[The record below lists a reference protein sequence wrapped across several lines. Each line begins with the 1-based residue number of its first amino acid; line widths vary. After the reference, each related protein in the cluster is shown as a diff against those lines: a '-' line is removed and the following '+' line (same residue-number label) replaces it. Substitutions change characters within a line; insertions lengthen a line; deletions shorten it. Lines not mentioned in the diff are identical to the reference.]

1 MRKAVTGTGGAM
13 SRKRWI
19 KRALAGFLALG
30 TVGTVGGCKQQL
42 YLEPEDY
49 KDALRN
55 SLPPGLEDRPHD
67 PILPGVVDRIS
78 AGAAT
83 VLDTNRTARMIT
95 LKECIA
101 IALEQGATG
110 VISQNNFGLKN
121 DQPGQFTGRGVAGG
135 SDAVRVFAIEPAIA
149 AAELERSLSKFDVR
163 WVSSMTWQKVDQ
175 PTPAQFLS
183 FQNSRDAANFT
194 TTLAKPLPT
203 GGVAGITFSTD
214 YSKFDSASVTQTG
227 FVNPN
232 YTPRLQFTL
241 EQPLLRLFGVE
252 VNQLSPSHPGSAL
265 LNVQPSGGQGTEGI
279 LVSRIRLDQQRADF
293 ETRMNYLLV
302 NVEAAYWNLYA
313 AYYNLYA
320 QEEGMRQAF
329 EGYQFIDI
337 RARAG
342 NEPPQNVYQARA
354 QFERFRGQVIQ
365 ARGQVLDAERQLR
378 GMMNLRSDDGNR
390 LVPIDQPN
398 EAPYAPDFY
407 AAANEAIA
415 NRPELLLLRQELK
428 AQQLNLLLQKN
439 LRQADLRSF
448 FQYDVAGLG
457 TRLDG
462 DEFADPRRTIPGN
475 AMTSFGN
482 NDFNS
487 WTIGFRLDMPL
498 GFRDA
503 NAAVRE
509 AQLTLARSYYQ
520 LRDSEMKFLEYL
532 VSAYRRLVEAHALI
546 GPRRAEREALQIY
559 LGKVREVIEIG
570 NWNPAYYQN
579 YLTVQQQLAVAVAAE
594 FRVVAD
600 YNTALAIFEF
610 AKGTVQQYNNVTVG
624 EGPLPPWVCKKATDH
639 IRERTQAALKL
650 RERDVQPPPGGPA
663 AQGGAPVAPP
673 TGTGLFD
680 SLPPFAEKRPPVPD
694 ALPDLKSTDPKAA
707 PPKPMPPI
715 DGKLG
720 VVAWPA
726 PAAPPRPTV
735 SVEVAPQDYFIPS
748 GTAKVPASRTTTST
762 PATTANSAASATAPA
777 TLPQFPVSTGA
788 ALPVPPTGG
797 SAPPLPVPPAT
808 NQTSPLGGLPPIP
821 TPPET
826 RYPSGNR

>member
-1 MRKAVTGTGGAM
+1 M

-67 PILPGVVDRIS
+67 PVLPGMVDRIS

-83 VLDTNRTARMIT
+83 VLDTNRTARRIT

-121 DQPGQFTGRGVAGG
+121 EQPGQFTGRGVAGG

-214 YSKFDSASVTQTG
+214 YSKFDSASITQSG

-279 LVSRIRLDQQRADF
+279 LVSRIRLDQQKADF

-320 QEEGMRQAF
+320 QEEGLRQAF

-337 RARAG
+337 RQRAG

-354 QFERFRGQVIQ
+354 QFERFRRLVIQ
-365 ARGQVLDAERQLR
+365 ARGQVLDAERNLR
-378 GMMNLRSDDGNR
+378 GMMNLRSDDGTR

-448 FQYDVAGLG
+448 FQYDIAGLG

-462 DEFADPRRTIPGN
+462 DEFTDPGRTIPGN

-487 WTIGFRLDMPL
+487 WTIGLRLDMPL

-520 LRDSEMKFLEYL
+520 LRDQELKSLEYL
-532 VSAYRRLVEAHALI
+532 VNSYRRLVQAHAEI
-546 GPRRAEREALQIY
+546 GPARAEREALQIY

-579 YLTVQQQLAVAVAAE
+579 YLTVQQQLAAAVAAE
-594 FRVVAD
+594 FRAVAD

-639 IRERTQAALKL
+639 IRERTEAALKL
-650 RERDVQPPPGGPA
+650 RERDLQPPPGGPA
-663 AQGGAPVAPP
+663 ALGGVPVAPP
-673 TGTGLFD
+673 TGTGLLD
-680 SLPPFAEKRPPVPD
+680 NLPPFAEKRPPVPD

-720 VVAWPA
+720 AVAWPV
-726 PAAPPRPTV
+726 PAAPTRPTV
-735 SVEVAPQDYFIPS
+735 NVEVAPQDYFIPS
-748 GTAKVPASRTTTST
+748 GTAKVPAAR
-762 PATTANSAASATAPA
+762 PATSSTANSAASATTPA
-777 TLPQFPVSTGA
+777 TLPQFPASTGSA
-788 ALPVPPTGG
+788 VPVPPANG
-797 SAPPLPVPPAT
+797 SATPLPVPPST
-808 NQTSPLGGLPPIP
+808 NSVSPLGGLPPIP
-821 TPPET
+821 TLPET

>member
-1 MRKAVTGTGGAM
+1 MGTIPYRGMRKTAAVTGGAM

-30 TVGTVGGCKQQL
+30 AMGGCKQQL

-78 AGAAT
+78 TGAAT
-83 VLDTNRTARMIT
+83 VLDTNRQARMIT

-101 IALEQGATG
+101 IALEQGNTG

-121 DQPGQFTGRGVAGG
+121 DQPGQFTGRGIAGG
-135 SDAVRVFAIEPAIA
+135 ADSVRVFAIEPAIA
-149 AAELERSLSKFDVR
+149 EAELERSLSKFDVR

-183 FQNSRDAANFT
+183 FQNARDAANFT

-214 YSKFDSASVTQTG
+214 YSKFDSASVTQAG

-252 VNQLSPSHPGSAL
+252 VNQLTPSHPGSAL

-279 LVSRIRLDQQRADF
+279 LVSRIRLDQHKADF
-293 ETRMNYLLV
+293 EARMNYLLV
-302 NVEAAYWNLYA
+302 NVETAYWNLFA

-320 QEEGMRQAF
+320 QEEGLRQAF
-329 EGYQFIDI
+329 EGYQFIHI
-337 RARAG
+337 RVRAG
-342 NEPPQNVYQARA
+342 NEPPQNEYQARA
-354 QFERFRGQVIQ
+354 QFERFRRQVIQ

-378 GMMNLRSDDGNR
+378 GMMNLRSDDGTR

-398 EAPYAPDFY
+398 ETPYVPDFY
-407 AAANEAIA
+407 AAANEALA
-415 NRPELLLLRQELK
+415 NRPELLMLRQELK

-448 FQYDVAGLG
+448 FQYDIAGLG

-462 DEFADPRRTIPGN
+462 DEFANAARTVPGN
-475 AMTSFGN
+475 ALTSFGN
-482 NDFNS
+482 NHFNS
-487 WTIGFRLDMPL
+487 WTIGFRLDMPI

-509 AQLTLARSYYQ
+509 AQLNLARSYFQ
-520 LRDSEMKFLEYL
+520 LRDQEVKFLEYL
-532 VSAYRRLVEAHALI
+532 VSAYRRLVQTHAEI
-546 GPRRAEREALQIY
+546 GPARAEREALQIY
-559 LGKVREVIEIG
+559 LGKVREVIDIG

-579 YLTVQQQLAVAVAAE
+579 YLTVQQQFAAAIAAE
-594 FRVVAD
+594 FQAIAN
-600 YNTALAIFEF
+600 YNSALAQFEF

-624 EGPLPPWVCKKATDH
+624 EGPLPPWVCKKAADH
-639 IRERTQAALKL
+639 IRERTEAALKL

-663 AQGGAPVAPP
+663 AQGGATVGPP
-673 TGTGLFD
+673 TGTAIFD
-680 SLPPFAEKRPPVPD
+680 NLPLFAEKRPSVPD
-694 ALPDLKSTDPKAA
+694 ALPDPKTVDPKSTTPT
-707 PPKPMPPI
+707 PPKPMPSI
-715 DGKLG
+715 DGKVG
-720 VVAWPA
+720 AVAWP
-726 PAAPPRPTV
+726 PPLTATRPSV
-735 SVEVAPQDYFIPS
+735 SVETPPQDYFVPT
-748 GTAKVPASRTTTST
+748 GTANVPAKRTPSTASTST
-762 PATTANSAASATAPA
+762 AAPA
-777 TLPQFPVSTGA
+777 TPQQSPVSAGA
-788 ALPVPPTGG
+788 ALPVQPTATS
-797 SAPPLPVPPAT
+797 SAS
-808 NQTSPLGGLPPIP
+808 SPLGALPTIP
-821 TPPET
+821 TLPES

>member
-1 MRKAVTGTGGAM
+1 M

-19 KRALAGFLALG
+19 KRALAGFLAMG
-30 TVGTVGGCKQQL
+30 TIGAVGGCKQQL

-67 PILPGVVDRIS
+67 PILPSMVDRLS
-78 AGAAT
+78 GAAT
-83 VLDTNRTARMIT
+83 VLDTNRPARMIT

-101 IALEQGATG
+101 IALEQGTTG
-110 VISQNNFGLKN
+110 VLSQNNFGFKN
-121 DQPGQFTGRGVAGG
+121 EQLGQFTGRGVAGP

-214 YSKFDSASVTQTG
+214 YSKFDSASITQAG

-252 VNQLSPSHPGSAL
+252 INQLTPSHPGSAL

-279 LVSRIRLDQQRADF
+279 LISRIRLDETKADF
-293 ETRMNYLLV
+293 EVKMNFLLV
-302 NVEAAYWNLYA
+302 NVEAAYWNLFA

-329 EGYQFIDI
+329 EGYQFIKV
-337 RARAG
+337 RVFAG
-342 NEPPQNVYQARA
+342 TDPPQNEWQARA
-354 QFERFRGQVIQ
+354 QFEDFRGLVIQ
-365 ARGQVLDAERQLR
+365 ARGQVLEAERQLR
-378 GMMNLRSDDGNR
+378 GLINLRSDDGTR

-398 EAPYAPDFY
+398 EAPYMPDFY
-407 AAANEAIA
+407 AAANEALA

-462 DEFADPRRTIPGN
+462 DEFANPARTVPGN
-475 AMTSFGN
+475 ALTSLGN

-487 WTIGFRLDMPL
+487 WTMGFRLDVPI

-503 NAAVRE
+503 NAAVRN

-520 LRDSEMKFLEYL
+520 LRDTELKALEYL
-532 VSAYRRLVEAHALI
+532 VNAYRRLVESHALI
-546 GPRRAEREALQIY
+546 GPLRARREALQIY
-559 LGKVREVIEIG
+559 LGKVNEVIQIG
-570 NWNPAYYQN
+570 RWDAAYYQN
-579 YLTVQQQLAVAVAAE
+579 YLTVQQQFAASIAAE
-594 FRVVAD
+594 FRAVAD
-600 YNTALAIFEF
+600 YNTALAVFEF
-610 AKGTVQQYNNVTVG
+610 AKGTVQQYNNVTIG
-624 EGPLPPWVCKKATDH
+624 EGPLPPWVYKKATDH
-639 IRERTQAALKL
+639 IRERTEAALKL

-663 AQGGAPVAPP
+663 AQGGAPVGPP

-680 SLPPFAEKRPPVPD
+680 NLPHYIDNR
-694 ALPDLKSTDPKAA
+694 ALPEPKDIDPKSIDPKAA
-707 PPKPMPPI
+707 PPKPLPSI
-715 DGKLG
+715 DGKVG
-720 VVAWPA
+720 SWST
-726 PAAPPRPTV
+726 PAAPTRPTAA
-735 SVEVAPQDYFIPS
+735 VEPGPKDYFLPA
-748 GTAKVPASRTTTST
+748 GTANVPANRSANTAPRVQ
-762 PATTANSAASATAPA
+762 ATPA
-777 TLPQFPVSTGA
+777 TLPQFPVSA
-788 ALPVPPTGG
+788 ATTVPP
-797 SAPPLPVPPAT
+797 PPAAT
-808 NQTSPLGGLPPIP
+808 PASPLGALPPIP
-821 TPPET
+821 TMPET
-826 RYPSGNR
+826 RYPGGIR